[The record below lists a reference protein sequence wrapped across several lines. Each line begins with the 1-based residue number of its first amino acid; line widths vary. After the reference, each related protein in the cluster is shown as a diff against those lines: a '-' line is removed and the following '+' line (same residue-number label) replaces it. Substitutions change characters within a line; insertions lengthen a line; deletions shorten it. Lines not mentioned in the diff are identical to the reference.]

1 MNSSGDAAEQVVR
14 LSLEGF
20 EVVAKVTGEAAKNMA
35 LLLISALKNEQQ
47 TKGKARLS
55 KMIRSGKELKVFTVQ
70 KKDLKEFTKHAKKY
84 GVLYTVLRDKN
95 NKDGSSLVDIIAR
108 AEDASKIQRIMDRFD
123 LTKVD
128 KGTIVKESEK
138 AIKSRKDKASGKQET
153 KGENEAFFGELF
165 ADEDKSSD
173 RKAAE
178 KDKPQ
183 KSELAI
189 LFDEKA
195 QAPVQKDK
203 NAANPTLSK
212 TEKSPPLERNS
223 TGVGTLSDEVLPK
236 SPPSK
241 SSLTATG
248 KHSARKNGRKNQI
261 KPSESLPAKRN
272 RNRLHNSQSPVS
284 LNQKQRRDD
293 YGIQTKTAH
302 IQKA

>member
-20 EVVAKVTGEAAKNMA
+20 EVVAKVTGEAAKNIA

-70 KKDLKEFTKHAKKY
+70 KKDLKAFTKHAKKY

-95 NKDGSSLVDIIAR
+95 NKDGNSLVDIIAR

-138 AIKSRKDKASGKQET
+138 AIESRKDKTSGKQET
-153 KGENEAFFGELF
+153 KGENEEFFGELF
-165 ADEDKSSD
+165 AQEDKSSD

-212 TEKSPPLERNS
+212 TEKSPPSERNS
-223 TGVGTLSDEVLPK
+223 TGVGTLSDEG
-236 SPPSK
+236 
-241 SSLTATG
+241 TA
-248 KHSARKNGRKNQI
+248 K
-261 KPSESLPAKRN
+261 KPSVKKQLDGYREALRKEKQQKESDKAVRKSAGKTEP
-272 RNRLHNSQSPVS
+272 
-284 LNQKQRRDD
+284 KQVTQQPKPS
-293 YGIQTKTAH
+293 IPKPKTKER
-302 IQKA
+302 

>member
-20 EVVAKVTGEAAKNMA
+20 EVVAKVTGEAAKNIA

-55 KMIRSGKELKVFTVQ
+55 KMIRSGKELKAFTVQ

-128 KGTIVKESEK
+128 KGTIVRESEK
-138 AIKSRKDKASGKQET
+138 AIESRKDKAGGEQET
-153 KGENEAFFGELF
+153 KGENEEFFGELF
-165 ADEDKSSD
+165 AQEDQSSD

-183 KSELAI
+183 KSELDI
-189 LFDEKA
+189 LFDEKV

-212 TEKSPPLERNS
+212 TEKSPPSERNS
-223 TGVGTLSDEVLPK
+223 TEVGTLSDEGTAK
-236 SPPSK
+236 KPSVK
-241 SSLTATG
+241 KQLDGYREVIRKNKEQKESDKA
-248 KHSARKNGRKNQI
+248 ARKTVGKSEPKQVTQQP
-261 KPSESLPAKRN
+261 KP
-272 RNRLHNSQSPVS
+272 
-284 LNQKQRRDD
+284 
-293 YGIQTKTAH
+293 GIPKPKTKER
-302 IQKA
+302 

>member
-203 NAANPTLSK
+203 NAANPTHSK

-223 TGVGTLSDEVLPK
+223 TGVGTLSDEGTAKKPSVKKQLDGYREALRKEKRQKESDKAVRKSAGKTEPKQVTQQPKPSIPK
-236 SPPSK
+236 SK
-241 SSLTATG
+241 
-248 KHSARKNGRKNQI
+248 
-261 KPSESLPAKRN
+261 
-272 RNRLHNSQSPVS
+272 
-284 LNQKQRRDD
+284 
-293 YGIQTKTAH
+293 TKER
-302 IQKA
+302 

>member
-20 EVVAKVTGEAAKNMA
+20 EVVAKVTGEAAKNIA

-95 NKDGSSLVDIIAR
+95 NKDGNSLVDIIAR

-138 AIKSRKDKASGKQET
+138 AIESRKDKTGGKQVAKE
-153 KGENEAFFGELF
+153 ENEEFFGELF
-165 ADEDKSSD
+165 AQEDQSSD

-183 KSELAI
+183 KSELDI

-195 QAPVQKDK
+195 QAPVQKEK

-212 TEKSPPLERNS
+212 TEKSPPSERNS
-223 TGVGTLSDEVLPK
+223 TGAGTLSDEGTVKKPSVKKQLDGYRK
-236 SPPSK
+236 ALRKEKQQKESDKAASK
-241 SSLTATG
+241 SASKTESTQVIQQPKA
-248 KHSARKNGRKNQI
+248 SI
-261 KPSESLPAKRN
+261 PKPK
-272 RNRLHNSQSPVS
+272 
-284 LNQKQRRDD
+284 
-293 YGIQTKTAH
+293 TKER
-302 IQKA
+302 

>member
-20 EVVAKVTGEAAKNMA
+20 EVVAKVTGEAAKNIA

-95 NKDGSSLVDIIAR
+95 NKDGNSLVDIIAR

-138 AIKSRKDKASGKQET
+138 AIESRKDKTGGKQET
-153 KGENEAFFGELF
+153 KGENEELFGELF
-165 ADEDKSSD
+165 AQEDKSSD
-173 RKAAE
+173 RKDAE

-183 KSELAI
+183 KSELDI

-212 TEKSPPLERNS
+212 TEKSPPSERNS
-223 TGVGTLSDEVLPK
+223 TGAGTLSDEG
-236 SPPSK
+236 
-241 SSLTATG
+241 TA
-248 KHSARKNGRKNQI
+248 K
-261 KPSESLPAKRN
+261 KPSVKKQLDGYREALRKEKQQKESDKAVRKSAGKTEP
-272 RNRLHNSQSPVS
+272 
-284 LNQKQRRDD
+284 KQVTQQPKPS
-293 YGIQTKTAH
+293 IPKPKTKER
-302 IQKA
+302 

>member
-20 EVVAKVTGEAAKNMA
+20 EVVAKVTGEAAKNIA

-95 NKDGSSLVDIIAR
+95 NKDGNSLVDIIAR

-223 TGVGTLSDEVLPK
+223 TGVGTLSDEGTAKKPSVKKQLDGYREALRKEKRQKESDKAVRKSAGKTEPKQVTQQPKPSIPK
-236 SPPSK
+236 SK
-241 SSLTATG
+241 
-248 KHSARKNGRKNQI
+248 
-261 KPSESLPAKRN
+261 
-272 RNRLHNSQSPVS
+272 
-284 LNQKQRRDD
+284 
-293 YGIQTKTAH
+293 TKER
-302 IQKA
+302 

>member
-20 EVVAKVTGEAAKNMA
+20 EVVAKVTGEAAKNIA

-223 TGVGTLSDEVLPK
+223 TGVGTLSDEGTAKKPSVKKQLDGYREALRKEKRQKESDKAVRKSAGKTEPKQVTQQPKPSIPK
-236 SPPSK
+236 SK
-241 SSLTATG
+241 
-248 KHSARKNGRKNQI
+248 
-261 KPSESLPAKRN
+261 
-272 RNRLHNSQSPVS
+272 
-284 LNQKQRRDD
+284 
-293 YGIQTKTAH
+293 TKER
-302 IQKA
+302 

>member
-20 EVVAKVTGEAAKNMA
+20 EVVAKVTGEAAKNIA

-95 NKDGSSLVDIIAR
+95 NKDGNSLVDIIAR

-138 AIKSRKDKASGKQET
+138 AIESRKDKTDGKQET
-153 KGENEAFFGELF
+153 KGENEEFFGELF
-165 ADEDKSSD
+165 AQEDKSSD

-212 TEKSPPLERNS
+212 TEKSPPSERNS
-223 TGVGTLSDEVLPK
+223 TGAGTLSDEG
-236 SPPSK
+236 
-241 SSLTATG
+241 TA
-248 KHSARKNGRKNQI
+248 K
-261 KPSESLPAKRN
+261 KPSVKKQLDGYREALRKKKQQKESDKAVR
-272 RNRLHNSQSPVS
+272 QSVGKTEP
-284 LNQKQRRDD
+284 KQVTQQPKPS
-293 YGIQTKTAH
+293 IPKPKTKER
-302 IQKA
+302 

>member
-20 EVVAKVTGEAAKNMA
+20 EVVAKVTGEAAKNIA

-138 AIKSRKDKASGKQET
+138 AIESRKDKTGGKQET
-153 KGENEAFFGELF
+153 KGENEEFFGELF
-165 ADEDKSSD
+165 AQEDKSSG

-212 TEKSPPLERNS
+212 TEKSPPSERNS
-223 TGVGTLSDEVLPK
+223 TEVGTLSDEGTAK
-236 SPPSK
+236 KPSVK
-241 SSLTATG
+241 KQLRSYRETLQKEKQQKESDKAAR
-248 KHSARKNGRKNQI
+248 KSARKSKPTETTKQP
-261 KPSESLPAKRN
+261 KPSIPK
-272 RNRLHNSQSPVS
+272 P
-284 LNQKQRRDD
+284 K
-293 YGIQTKTAH
+293 TKER
-302 IQKA
+302 

>member
-183 KSELAI
+183 KSELDI

-212 TEKSPPLERNS
+212 TEKSPPSERNS
-223 TGVGTLSDEVLPK
+223 TEVGTLSDEGTAKKPSVKKQLDGYREALRKEKRQKESDKAVRKSAGKTEPKQVTQQPKPSIPK
-236 SPPSK
+236 SK
-241 SSLTATG
+241 
-248 KHSARKNGRKNQI
+248 
-261 KPSESLPAKRN
+261 
-272 RNRLHNSQSPVS
+272 
-284 LNQKQRRDD
+284 
-293 YGIQTKTAH
+293 TKER
-302 IQKA
+302 

>member
-20 EVVAKVTGEAAKNMA
+20 EVVAKVTGEAAKNIA

-138 AIKSRKDKASGKQET
+138 AIESRKDKTSGKQET
-153 KGENEAFFGELF
+153 KGENEEFFSELF

-223 TGVGTLSDEVLPK
+223 TGVGTLSDEGTAKKPSVKKQLDGYREALRKEKRQKESDKAVRKSAGKTEPKQVTQQPKPSIPK
-236 SPPSK
+236 SK
-241 SSLTATG
+241 
-248 KHSARKNGRKNQI
+248 
-261 KPSESLPAKRN
+261 
-272 RNRLHNSQSPVS
+272 
-284 LNQKQRRDD
+284 
-293 YGIQTKTAH
+293 TKER
-302 IQKA
+302 

>member
-20 EVVAKVTGEAAKNMA
+20 EVVAKVTGEAAKNIA

-95 NKDGSSLVDIIAR
+95 NKDGNSLVDIIAR

-123 LTKVD
+123 LAKVD
-128 KGTIVKESEK
+128 KGTIVNESEK
-138 AIKSRKDKASGKQET
+138 AIESRKDKTDGKQET
-153 KGENEAFFGELF
+153 KGENEEFFGELF
-165 ADEDKSSD
+165 AQEDKSSD

-178 KDKPQ
+178 KNKQQ
-183 KSELAI
+183 KSELDL

-195 QAPVQKDK
+195 LASVQKDK

-212 TEKSPPLERNS
+212 TEKSPPSERNS
-223 TGVGTLSDEVLPK
+223 TEVGTLSDEGTAK
-236 SPPSK
+236 KPSVK
-241 SSLTATG
+241 KQLDG
-248 KHSARKNGRKNQI
+248 YREVIRKNKEQKESDKAEPAFDAKPAGKTEPKQI
-261 KPSESLPAKRN
+261 THEQPKINAK
-272 RNRLHNSQSPVS
+272 
-284 LNQKQRRDD
+284 K
-293 YGIQTKTAH
+293 TKT
-302 IQKA
+302 KER

>member
-20 EVVAKVTGEAAKNMA
+20 EVVAKVTGEAAKNIA

-70 KKDLKEFTKHAKKY
+70 KKDLKAFTKHAKKY

-95 NKDGSSLVDIIAR
+95 NKDGNSLVDIIAR

-123 LTKVD
+123 LTKVN

-138 AIKSRKDKASGKQET
+138 AIESRKDKTGGKQVAKE
-153 KGENEAFFGELF
+153 ENEEFFGELF
-165 ADEDKSSD
+165 AQEDQSSD

-183 KSELAI
+183 KSELDI

-195 QAPVQKDK
+195 QAPVQKNK
-203 NAANPTLSK
+203 SAANPTLSK
-212 TEKSPPLERNS
+212 TEKSPPSERNS
-223 TGVGTLSDEVLPK
+223 TEVGTLSDEGTAKKPSVKKQLDGYRKALQKAKQQKESDKAAPK
-236 SPPSK
+236 S
-241 SSLTATG
+241 AG
-248 KHSARKNGRKNQI
+248 KTEPTQGMQQP
-261 KPSESLPAKRN
+261 KPSIPK
-272 RNRLHNSQSPVS
+272 P
-284 LNQKQRRDD
+284 K
-293 YGIQTKTAH
+293 TKER
-302 IQKA
+302 

>member
-1 MNSSGDAAEQVVR
+1 MNSSGDAAEQIVR
-14 LSLEGF
+14 LSLEGI

-138 AIKSRKDKASGKQET
+138 AIESRKDKTSGKQET
-153 KGENEAFFGELF
+153 KDENEEFFGELF
-165 ADEDKSSD
+165 AQEDKSSD

-223 TGVGTLSDEVLPK
+223 TGVGTLSDEGTAKKPSVKKQLDGYREALRKEKRQKESDKAVRKSAGKTEPKQVTQQPKPSIPK
-236 SPPSK
+236 SK
-241 SSLTATG
+241 
-248 KHSARKNGRKNQI
+248 
-261 KPSESLPAKRN
+261 
-272 RNRLHNSQSPVS
+272 
-284 LNQKQRRDD
+284 
-293 YGIQTKTAH
+293 TKER
-302 IQKA
+302 

>member
-20 EVVAKVTGEAAKNMA
+20 EVVAKVTGEAAKNIA

-95 NKDGSSLVDIIAR
+95 KDGSSLVDIIAR

-138 AIKSRKDKASGKQET
+138 AIESRKDKTSGKQET
-153 KGENEAFFGELF
+153 KGENEEFFGELF
-165 ADEDKSSD
+165 AQENQSSD

-183 KSELAI
+183 KSELDI
-189 LFDEKA
+189 FFDEKA

-212 TEKSPPLERNS
+212 TEKSPPSERNS
-223 TGVGTLSDEVLPK
+223 TEVGTLSDEGTAK
-236 SPPSK
+236 KPSVK
-241 SSLTATG
+241 KQLDGYRAVI
-248 KHSARKNGRKNQI
+248 RKNKEQKESDKAEPAFDTKSAGKSEPKQI
-261 KPSESLPAKRN
+261 THEQPKINTK
-272 RNRLHNSQSPVS
+272 
-284 LNQKQRRDD
+284 K
-293 YGIQTKTAH
+293 TKT
-302 IQKA
+302 KER

>member
-20 EVVAKVTGEAAKNMA
+20 EVVAKVTGEAAKNIA

-138 AIKSRKDKASGKQET
+138 AIESRKDKTSGKQET
-153 KGENEAFFGELF
+153 KGENEELFGELF
-165 ADEDKSSD
+165 AEEDQSSD

-212 TEKSPPLERNS
+212 TEKSPPSERNS
-223 TGVGTLSDEVLPK
+223 TEVGTLSDEGTAKKPSVKKQLDGYREVIRKNKEQKESDKAEPTFDVK
-236 SPPSK
+236 SASK
-241 SSLTATG
+241 SEP
-248 KHSARKNGRKNQI
+248 KQI
-261 KPSESLPAKRN
+261 THEQPKINAK
-272 RNRLHNSQSPVS
+272 
-284 LNQKQRRDD
+284 K
-293 YGIQTKTAH
+293 TKT
-302 IQKA
+302 KER

>member
-223 TGVGTLSDEVLPK
+223 TGVGTLSDEGTAKKPSVKKQLDGYREALRKEKRQKESDKAVRKSAGKTEPKQVTQQPKPSIPK
-236 SPPSK
+236 SK
-241 SSLTATG
+241 
-248 KHSARKNGRKNQI
+248 
-261 KPSESLPAKRN
+261 
-272 RNRLHNSQSPVS
+272 
-284 LNQKQRRDD
+284 
-293 YGIQTKTAH
+293 TKER
-302 IQKA
+302 

>member
-1 MNSSGDAAEQVVR
+1 M
-14 LSLEGF
+14 
-20 EVVAKVTGEAAKNMA
+20 
-35 LLLISALKNEQQ
+35 
-47 TKGKARLS
+47 
-55 KMIRSGKELKVFTVQ
+55 Q

-223 TGVGTLSDEVLPK
+223 TGVGTLSDEGTAKKPSVKKQLDGYREALRKEKRQKESDKAVRKSAGKTEPKQVTQQPKPSIPK
-236 SPPSK
+236 SK
-241 SSLTATG
+241 
-248 KHSARKNGRKNQI
+248 
-261 KPSESLPAKRN
+261 
-272 RNRLHNSQSPVS
+272 
-284 LNQKQRRDD
+284 
-293 YGIQTKTAH
+293 TKER
-302 IQKA
+302 

>member
-20 EVVAKVTGEAAKNMA
+20 EVVAKVTGEAAKNIA

-138 AIKSRKDKASGKQET
+138 AIESRKDKTSGKQET
-153 KGENEAFFGELF
+153 KGENEEFFSELF

-212 TEKSPPLERNS
+212 TEKSPPSERNS
-223 TGVGTLSDEVLPK
+223 TGVGTLSDEGTAK
-236 SPPSK
+236 KPSVK
-241 SSLTATG
+241 KQLDG
-248 KHSARKNGRKNQI
+248 YREVIRKNKEQ
-261 KPSESLPAKRN
+261 KESE
-272 RNRLHNSQSPVS
+272 
-284 LNQKQRRDD
+284 
-293 YGIQTKTAH
+293 
-302 IQKA
+302 

>member
-20 EVVAKVTGEAAKNMA
+20 EVVAKVTGEAAKNIA

-138 AIKSRKDKASGKQET
+138 AIESRKDKTSGKQET
-153 KGENEAFFGELF
+153 KGENEEFFSELF

-173 RKAAE
+173 
-178 KDKPQ
+178 
-183 KSELAI
+183 
-189 LFDEKA
+189 
-195 QAPVQKDK
+195 
-203 NAANPTLSK
+203 
-212 TEKSPPLERNS
+212 
-223 TGVGTLSDEVLPK
+223 
-236 SPPSK
+236 
-241 SSLTATG
+241 
-248 KHSARKNGRKNQI
+248 
-261 KPSESLPAKRN
+261 
-272 RNRLHNSQSPVS
+272 
-284 LNQKQRRDD
+284 
-293 YGIQTKTAH
+293 
-302 IQKA
+302 

>member
-20 EVVAKVTGEAAKNMA
+20 EVVAKVTGEAAKNIA

-95 NKDGSSLVDIIAR
+95 NKDGNSLVDIIAR

-123 LTKVD
+123 LAKVD
-128 KGTIVKESEK
+128 KGTIVKDSEK
-138 AIKSRKDKASGKQET
+138 AIESRKDKTDGKQET
-153 KGENEAFFGELF
+153 KGENEEFFGELF
-165 ADEDKSSD
+165 AQEDQSSD

-223 TGVGTLSDEVLPK
+223 TGVGTLSDEGTAKKPSVKKQLDGYREALRKEKRQKESDKAVRKSAGKTEPKQVTQQPKPSIPK
-236 SPPSK
+236 SK
-241 SSLTATG
+241 
-248 KHSARKNGRKNQI
+248 
-261 KPSESLPAKRN
+261 
-272 RNRLHNSQSPVS
+272 
-284 LNQKQRRDD
+284 
-293 YGIQTKTAH
+293 TKER
-302 IQKA
+302 